1 MQALQA
7 ELDRFEQRLPAELKL
22 SPDRLVLM
30 AHSTESAK
38 YTGLHMH
45 WMQCHC
51 DLYRFCVP
59 GLRESVSKEAL
70 AGTPSDFVDYCQ
82 RACLDM
88 ALRLCD
94 FWAEIGRLNPED
106 TFGDGFLAISI
117 YQVAQ
122 ICRHLQ
128 DLLPTQGER
137 CIESVKQKLTEALRL
152 AEPLKDTLVGWRKCL
167 KDAEKV
173 IGSLGEGSIGRSS
186 RASSVADEAVQGHM
200 QSRHGLLR
208 RVTRSQHATSGEI
221 GESSS
226 SRLDLY
232 PREPGDDAARA
243 MLDLANAGQVTA
255 VVGTAVVEPAA
266 VDDLVPWDPFDMQM
280 NDYYNPELGEL
291 LASMTAGA
299 DYQDDVVSTRF
310 Q

>member
-7 ELDRFEQRLPAELKL
+7 ELDRFEQRLPTELKL
-22 SPDRLVLM
+22 STDRLILM
-30 AHSTESAK
+30 AHSTESTK
-38 YTGLHMH
+38 YIGLHMH

-70 AGTPSDFVDYCQ
+70 TVTPPDFVDYCQ

-94 FWAEIGRLNPED
+94 FWTEIGRLEPGD
-106 TFGDGFLAISI
+106 AFGDGFLAISI

-128 DLLPTQGER
+128 DLLPAQGER
-137 CIESVKQKLTEALRL
+137 CVERVKQKLTEALRL
-152 AEPLKDTLVGWRKCL
+152 AEPLKEILVGSRKCL

-173 IGSLGEGSIGRSS
+173 VGSLGEGSIGRSS
-186 RASSVADEAVQGHM
+186 RASSVADEAAQGHM
-200 QSRHGLLR
+200 QSRHGLLP
-208 RVTRSQHATSGEI
+208 RVTRSQHAAGGEI
-221 GESSS
+221 GDSES

-255 VVGTAVVEPAA
+255 VVGTAVVEPAT

-291 LASMTAGA
+291 LASMSAGA
-299 DYQDDVVSTRF
+299 DFQDDVSSARF